1 MTMHP
6 IAHQL
11 GRITRMT
18 VERGEFGPDDFKAIL
33 TQLASLA
40 KDVLGHSHLVDALD
54 EAHDHIDASSWPD
67 GETVCD
73 QCSGSGE
80 GMTDGSRCM
89 KCRGH
94 GVLAVKWGKE

>member
-1 MTMHP
+1 MHP

-11 GRITRMT
+11 GRISLLD

-33 TQLASLA
+33 TALACVA
-40 KDVLGHSHLVDALD
+40 KDVLGVDSELVDALD
-54 EAHDHIDASSWPD
+54 AAHDHIDAEKWPD
-67 GETVCD
+67 GESICD

-80 GMTDGSRCM
+80 GRYDGTRCM

-94 GVLAVKWGKE
+94 GVLSVKWGEE

>member
-1 MTMHP
+1 MHP

-11 GRITRMT
+11 GRLSVID

-33 TQLASLA
+33 TALASLA
-40 KDVLGHSHLVDALD
+40 KDILGESHLVDALD
-54 EAHDHIDASSWPD
+54 DAHDHIDAESWPD
-67 GETVCD
+67 GESICD

-80 GMTDGSRCM
+80 GMTDGSRCL

-94 GVLAVKWGKE
+94 GVLSVKWGEE